1 MTLRNKSAFYNR
13 SLERALKI
21 LCTFHRDRQAL
32 TLSQLS
38 KILKLSKTTVSRL
51 SSTLMKYNFLR
62 CDSGSKQY
70 SLGLKLF
77 ELGSIIF
84 ASFSIRRAASP
95 HLIRLQSKFGKT
107 TFLGILQD
115 DELVYI
121 DKREDPRNPIR
132 FASQIGTRRPPHFG
146 MLGQILMAY
155 LPDNEVNR
163 LLKKAPLGPFTRRSL
178 TNQIAFRKRLPK
190 IRERG
195 FFVDKEE
202 ALEGITGI
210 AAPIRDYTGK
220 VIAGVGVGIIS
231 SSLNSTGTKQIV
243 KEVCETAKK
252 ISQEMGYLER
262 EDRHGSAMDR
272 PSPRSR
278 DGNRVSNL

>member
-1 MTLRNKSAFYNR
+1 MFSLKKERFYNR

-21 LCTFHRDRQAL
+21 LCAFNRDRQAL

-38 KILKLSKTTVSRL
+38 KILNLSKATVSRL
-51 SSTLMKYNFLR
+51 SFTLMKCDFLR
-62 CDSGSKQY
+62 YDPPSKQY

-77 ELGSIIF
+77 ELGSVIF
-84 ASFSIRRAASP
+84 SSFSIRRVASP
-95 HLIRLQSKFGKT
+95 HLTQLQFTLGKT
-107 TFLGILQD
+107 TFLGVLQD

-121 DKREDPRNPIR
+121 DKMEDTRNPIR

-146 MLGQILMAY
+146 MLGQILVAY
-155 LPDNEVNR
+155 LPESEVNR
-163 LLKKAPLGPFTRRSL
+163 LLKKTPLRPFTRRSI
-178 TNQIAFRKRLPK
+178 TNQIVFRKRLLK
-190 IRERG
+190 IREQG

-231 SSLNSTGTKQIV
+231 SSLNSTGTKQII
-243 KEVCETAKK
+243 KEVCKTARK

-262 EDRHGSAMDR
+262 EINQQGSTKNR
-272 PSPRSR
+272 PGP
-278 DGNRVSNL
+278 